1 LQRGAFLLRAFLPY
15 RRRRNVAPVLTGL
28 SLSRL
33 RDVMRMSSLG
43 ATSAQPA
50 TTTAGGDLMRGF
62 SSLSNR
68 VRDVV
73 TVQAE
78 SALD

>member
-1 LQRGAFLLRAFLPY
+1 MSSARGGSVDRCST
-15 RRRRNVAPVLTGL
+15 VSL
-28 SLSRL
+28 SSRL

-50 TTTAGGDLMRGF
+50 VTTAGGDLMRGF

-68 VRDVV
+68 VSFAAREGQD
-73 TVQAE
+73 TAT
-78 SALD
+78 

>member
-1 LQRGAFLLRAFLPY
+1 
-15 RRRRNVAPVLTGL
+15 
-28 SLSRL
+28 
-33 RDVMRMSSLG
+33 MRMSSLG

-68 VRDVV
+68 VRWSFA
-73 TVQAE
+73 TTQAE
-78 SALD
+78 STTDSGKLQPYSSLTGCEKVVSVASALTT